1 MGQGSNGKGSVS
13 AFRHRSAAAP
23 RAALWAA
30 VAFAG
35 ASPARAAEDLSTW
48 AHYENLYFDTS
59 PNGADISGPVR
70 DFPVL
75 IRLRAANF
83 PFAQALGGGQDLRF
97 ARPDG
102 TPLRYEIERWD
113 SAHAAADVWV
123 RVDSIPGNA
132 QGTLARMYWGKPG
145 SASLSDGNAVFN
157 PLIGF
162 DYVWHLGGPAPS
174 QRPNSVGGKPAA
186 APVNYDNDES
196 REGIGGLCDSLDG
209 KSPGDYLDLGD
220 GFTEFSGGLT
230 ISLWANPA
238 RVSIWGR
245 FIDIGNGAGVD
256 NILLMRR
263 DNSQDLVFKLFGSSG
278 QTLGSLT
285 APGAIALDQWQFFAV
300 TLTGTTASLYRN
312 GVLVASG
319 SLSSGVSNVKR
330 INAFAGHSNWAS
342 DEYYGGK
349 LDEVEMSH
357 VARPAIWFKLAYANQ
372 KADQKLIGFSPP
384 SIACTPKFG
393 APADTALPEASL
405 LELAGTADCA
415 TSYQWSVVSGPGPRI
430 LDPEVKLLQVP
441 LPRVLGD
448 TSILYRFTAVIGGS
462 ARTRDVL
469 VHVKEAIPEPVFTLA
484 DLSWNGKDSL
494 LVQPV
499 IQNMPSLVASPEPGL
514 HYAWSL
520 SGGTAD
526 TAWRRDGLLLR
537 SAPDRTLL
545 RVGLCLDN
553 NGPQVCRAATVG
565 VGQPVGLAPLA
576 PRARGGGG
584 AIRRD
589 ARGRRLRE
597 VRSLP
602 AFPLPGR

>member
-1 MGQGSNGKGSVS
+1 VS
-13 AFRHRSAAAP
+13 AFRHRSAVAP
-23 RAALWAA
+23 RAILWAA
-30 VAFAG
+30 LAFAG

-48 AHYENLYFDTS
+48 AHYEDLYFDTS
-59 PNGADISGPVR
+59 PTGADIPGPVR

-75 IRLRAANF
+75 IRLRGADF

-97 ARPDG
+97 SKPDG

-113 SAHAAADVWV
+113 SARAAADLWV
-123 RVDSIPGNA
+123 RIDSIPGNA
-132 QGTLARMYWGKPG
+132 QGRLARMYWGKPG
-145 SASLSDGNAVFN
+145 AASLSDGNAVFN
-157 PLIGF
+157 SLIGF
-162 DYVWHLGGPAPS
+162 EYVWHLGGPGSALRPS
-174 QRPNSVGGKPAA
+174 SVASKPAA

-220 GFTEFSGGLT
+220 GFTEFSGGMT
-230 ISLWANPA
+230 ISFWANPS

-256 NILLMRR
+256 NIMLARR
-263 DNSQDLVFKLFGSSG
+263 DNSQDLVFKLFGPSG
-278 QTLGSLT
+278 QALAAVT
-285 APGAIALDQWQFFAV
+285 APGAIAPDQWQFFAV
-300 TLTGTTASLYRN
+300 TLAGTTASLYRN
-312 GVLVASG
+312 GVLVASA
-319 SLSSGVSNVKR
+319 SVASGVSNVKR
-330 INAFAGHSNWAS
+330 INAFAGRSNWPG
-342 DEYYGGK
+342 DEYYAGK

-357 VARPAIWFKLAYANQ
+357 VAHGANWFKLAYANQ
-372 KADQKLIGFSPP
+372 KADQKLIGLSPP
-384 SIACTPKFG
+384 SAACTPKFG
-393 APADTALPEASL
+393 TPADTTLPEASL

-415 TSYQWSVVSGPGPRI
+415 TSYQWSAISGPAPRI
-430 LDPEVKLLQVP
+430 LDPEVKVLQVA
-441 LPRVLGD
+441 LPRIIGD

-469 VHVKEAIPEPVFTLA
+469 VHVKEAIPEPSFTLA
-484 DLSWNGKDSL
+484 DASWNGKDSL

-499 IQNMPSLVASPEPGL
+499 IENMPSLVASPEPGL

-553 NGPQVCRAATVG
+553 NGPQVCRTATVG
-565 VGQPVGLAPLA
+565 VGQAVGLAPV
-576 PRARGGGG
+576 PPQPRGGSG